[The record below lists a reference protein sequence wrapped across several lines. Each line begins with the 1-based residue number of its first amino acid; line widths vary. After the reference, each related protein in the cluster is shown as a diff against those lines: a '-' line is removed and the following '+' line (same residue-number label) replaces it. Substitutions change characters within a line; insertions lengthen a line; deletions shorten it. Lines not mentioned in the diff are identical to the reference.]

1 MHYFLIQLA
10 IKTDETVVKGTSDY
24 STLKEATVAFH
35 VAMSSGMQNDE
46 IQKLTCL
53 VVDENG
59 MALTSETYNA

>member
-10 IKTDETVVKGTSDY
+10 IKTDNIVIKGTSDY
-24 STLKEATVAFH
+24 GTLKEATVAFH
-35 VAMSSGMQNDE
+35 VAMSSGMQNNE

-59 MALTSETYNA
+59 MALISETYNA

>member
-10 IKTDETVVKGTSDY
+10 IKTDNTVIKGTSDY
-24 STLKEATVAFH
+24 HTLKEATVAFH
-35 VAMSSGMQNDE
+35 VAMSSGMQNND

-59 MALTSETYNA
+59 MALISETYNS